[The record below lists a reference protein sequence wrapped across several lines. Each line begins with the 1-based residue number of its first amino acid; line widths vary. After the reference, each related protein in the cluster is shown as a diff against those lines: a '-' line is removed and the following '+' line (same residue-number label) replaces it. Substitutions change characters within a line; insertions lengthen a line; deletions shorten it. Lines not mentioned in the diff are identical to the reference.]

1 MCRPGLG
8 RCRRSSRAPPPIDLW
23 PPVGA
28 QHAAPVLGN
37 QHRCGLSFSFST
49 PSPNSLCAFSQS
61 LYFPL
66 LESVPYLS
74 AKRVFR
80 RSAASPP
87 LSSESVAA
95 RAWAFWYVRQ
105 PPQTS
110 HTPSSY
116 ACALRSSHSPNKPP
130 PPPPSKYEKRG

>member
-80 RSAASPP
+80 RSAASRYRRRSPAVLRISGGTGLGILVCSATATNVTYAVVVCFRSP
-87 LSSESVAA
+87 VIAFSE
-95 RAWAFWYVRQ
+95 
-105 PPQTS
+105 
-110 HTPSSY
+110 
-116 ACALRSSHSPNKPP
+116 
-130 PPPPSKYEKRG
+130 